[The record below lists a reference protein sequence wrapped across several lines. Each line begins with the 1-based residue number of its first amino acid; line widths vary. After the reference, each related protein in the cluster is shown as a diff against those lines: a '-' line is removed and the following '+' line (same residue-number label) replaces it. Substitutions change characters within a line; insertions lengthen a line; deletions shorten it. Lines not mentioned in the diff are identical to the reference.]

1 MTVGSQTGSPS
12 APATFSTPG
21 RVAWAMTQIPS
32 LLARSI
38 ANFVDGVAVAIP
50 RLLSGLVFLTLAY
63 ATVRIALSL
72 VRTSIGRVYVGDRE
86 LVGDLIVTLVAVF
99 LWFGVALT
107 FLKVVGMGD
116 IAASLG
122 TAVGFVALGVSY
134 ALSEMI
140 EDTVAGVYLLRDPD
154 FNVGYRVE
162 AKGVTGTVAAI
173 ELRKTRI
180 DTDGG
185 DRVVLANREI
195 EPRWTHDVPDGEP

>member
-1 MTVGSQTGSPS
+1 MT
-12 APATFSTPG
+12 AL
-21 RVAWAMTQIPS
+21 PS
-32 LLARSI
+32 LLTQSLT
-38 ANFVDGVAVAIP
+38 NFLEGLAVAIP
-50 RLLSGLVFLTLAY
+50 RLLSGLVFLALAY
-63 ATVRIALSL
+63 VTVRIVLAV
-72 VRTSIGRVYVGDRE
+72 VRSSINRVYVGDRE
-86 LVGDLIVTLVAVF
+86 LVGDLIVTLVSIF

-107 FLKVVGMGD
+107 FLKVLGMGD

-122 TAVGFVALGVSY
+122 TAVGFIALGVSY

-180 DTDGG
+180 DADSG
-185 DRVVLANREI
+185 DRVVMANREI
-195 EPRWTHDVPDGEP
+195 EPRWTHDVPEEAVERPEMGE

>member
-1 MTVGSQTGSPS
+1 MTSI
-12 APATFSTPG
+12 
-21 RVAWAMTQIPS
+21 RS
-32 LLARSI
+32 LLAG
-38 ANFVDGVAVAIP
+38 ALTDFLDGVFAAIP
-50 RLLSGLVFLTLAY
+50 RALSGIVFLGLAFV
-63 ATVRIALSL
+63 TVRIVLTL
-72 VRTSIGRVYVGDRE
+72 VQTSIGRIYVGDRQ
-86 LVGDLIVTLVAVF
+86 LVGDLVVTVIAVF

-116 IAASLG
+116 VAASLG

-140 EDTVAGVYLLRDPD
+140 EDTVAGIYLLRDPD
-154 FNVGYRVE
+154 FNPGYRVE

-180 DTDGG
+180 DTDDG

-195 EPRWTHDVPDGEP
+195 ESGWTHNVPDGE

>member
-1 MTVGSQTGSPS
+1 MTSI
-12 APATFSTPG
+12 
-21 RVAWAMTQIPS
+21 RS
-32 LLARSI
+32 LLAG
-38 ANFVDGVAVAIP
+38 ALTDFLDGVFAAIP
-50 RLLSGLVFLTLAY
+50 RALSGIIFLGLAFV
-63 ATVRIALSL
+63 TVRIVLTL
-72 VRTSIGRVYVGDRE
+72 VQTSIGRIYVGDRE
-86 LVGDLIVTLVAVF
+86 LVGDLILTVIAIF

-122 TAVGFVALGVSY
+122 TAVGFIALGVSY

-140 EDTVAGVYLLRDPD
+140 EDTVAGIYLLRDPD
-154 FNVGYRVE
+154 FNPGYRVE

-180 DTDGG
+180 DTDDG

-195 EPRWTHDVPDGEP
+195 ESRWTHDVPDGE

>member
-1 MTVGSQTGSPS
+1 MS
-12 APATFSTPG
+12 AL
-21 RVAWAMTQIPS
+21 PS
-32 LLARSI
+32 LLRQSF
-38 ANFVDGVAVAIP
+38 ANFLDGLAVAIP
-50 RLLSGLVFLTLAY
+50 RLLSGLVFLALAY
-63 ATVRIALSL
+63 VTVRVALAI
-72 VRTSIGRVYVGDRE
+72 VRSSINRVYIGDRE

-107 FLKVVGMGD
+107 FLKVLGMGD

-122 TAVGFVALGVSY
+122 TAVGFIALGVSY

-180 DTDGG
+180 DTDAG
-185 DRVVLANREI
+185 DRIVMANREI
-195 EPRWTHDVPDGEP
+195 EGKWTHDVATTE

>member
-1 MTVGSQTGSPS
+1 MTSI
-12 APATFSTPG
+12 
-21 RVAWAMTQIPS
+21 RS
-32 LLARSI
+32 LLAG
-38 ANFVDGVAVAIP
+38 ALTDFLDGVFAAIP
-50 RLLSGLVFLTLAY
+50 QALSGIIFLGLAY
-63 ATVRIALSL
+63 VTVRIVLTL
-72 VRTSIGRVYVGDRE
+72 VQTSIGRIYVGDRQ
-86 LVGDLIVTLVAVF
+86 LVGDLVVTVIAVF

-116 IAASLG
+116 VAASLG

-140 EDTVAGVYLLRDPD
+140 EDTVAGIYLLRDPD
-154 FNVGYRVE
+154 FNPGYRVE

-180 DTDGG
+180 DTDDG

-195 EPRWTHDVPDGEP
+195 ESRWTHDVPDGE

>member
-1 MTVGSQTGSPS
+1 MTSI
-12 APATFSTPG
+12 
-21 RVAWAMTQIPS
+21 RS
-32 LLARSI
+32 LLAG
-38 ANFVDGVAVAIP
+38 ALTDFLDGVFAAIP
-50 RLLSGLVFLTLAY
+50 RALSGIVFLGLAY
-63 ATVRIALSL
+63 VTVRIVLTL
-72 VRTSIGRVYVGDRE
+72 VQTSIGRIYVGDRE
-86 LVGDLIVTLVAVF
+86 LVGDLILTVIAVF

-116 IAASLG
+116 VAASLG

-140 EDTVAGVYLLRDPD
+140 EDTVAGIYLLRDPD
-154 FNVGYRVE
+154 FNPGYRVE

-180 DTDGG
+180 DTDDG

-195 EPRWTHDVPDGEP
+195 ESRWTHDVPDGE

>member
-1 MTVGSQTGSPS
+1 MTSI
-12 APATFSTPG
+12 
-21 RVAWAMTQIPS
+21 RS
-32 LLARSI
+32 LLAGSLTD
-38 ANFVDGVAVAIP
+38 FLDGVFAAIP
-50 RLLSGLVFLTLAY
+50 RALSGIVFLGLAFV
-63 ATVRIALSL
+63 TVRIVLTL
-72 VRTSIGRVYVGDRE
+72 VQTSIGRIYVGDRE
-86 LVGDLIVTLVAVF
+86 LVGDLILTVIAIF

-116 IAASLG
+116 VAASLG

-140 EDTVAGVYLLRDPD
+140 EDTVAGIYLLRDPD
-154 FNVGYRVE
+154 FNPGYRVE

-180 DTDGG
+180 DTDDG

-195 EPRWTHDVPDGEP
+195 ESRWTHDVPDGE

>member
-1 MTVGSQTGSPS
+1 
-12 APATFSTPG
+12 
-21 RVAWAMTQIPS
+21 MTQIPS
-32 LLARSI
+32 LLTRSLS
-38 ANFVDGVAVAIP
+38 NFVEGLAVAIP
-50 RLLSGLVFLTLAY
+50 RLLSGLVFLALAY
-63 ATVRIALSL
+63 VTVRIVLPV
-72 VRTSIGRVYVGDRE
+72 VRRSIDRLYVGDRE
-86 LVGDLIVTLVAVF
+86 LVGDLIVTLVSIF

-122 TAVGFVALGVSY
+122 TAVGFIALGVSY

-154 FNVGYRVE
+154 FNVGDRVE

-180 DTDGG
+180 DADNG
-185 DRVVLANREI
+185 DRIVMANREI
-195 EPRWTHDVPDGEP
+195 EPRWTHDVPEEADASAADDAATGE